1 MVLNIAIYCLKFP
14 CTKFA
19 RIPYIDHMKK
29 LLLPALFYL
38 LPALAFAQPTAGPA
52 TLASAPTTLPL
63 APATQPPVRTI
74 FAFGGALQKA
84 FIREVITLTGKPHPK
99 ICFLP
104 TASADNP
111 YGVNYWYALCHDLPV
126 EPYWLS
132 VWLNSSPEQQTFEQ
146 QLMSMD
152 AIIVGG
158 GSTLNM
164 IAIWKAQGID
174 TVLRKAYDKGIIL
187 AGGSAG
193 SLCWFQG
200 GYSDSRPVTLS
211 IVNGLGFL
219 PYSHCPH
226 YHSEPTR
233 KPLYIAALLAGKMQP
248 GYACDDRAGIIFQN
262 ERYAKSLALDKDS
275 HTYFLSVKDGKISEE
290 TFQPELIP

>member
-1 MVLNIAIYCLKFP
+1 MYGHYPIPRTLPVIIDE
-14 CTKFA
+14 FA
-19 RIPYIDHMKK
+19 RIPYIDPMKK
-29 LLLPALFYL
+29 LLLPALLYL
-38 LPALAFAQPTAGPA
+38 LPTLAFA
-52 TLASAPTTLPL
+52 
-63 APATQPPVRTI
+63 QPPVRTI

-146 QLMSMD
+146 QLMGMD

-200 GYSDSRPVTLS
+200 GYSDSRPVALS

-233 KPLYIAALLAGKMQP
+233 KPLYIAALLAGKVQP
-248 GYACDDRAGIIFQN
+248 GYACDDKAGIIFQN

-275 HTYFLSVKDGKISEE
+275 HTYFLAVKDGKISEE